1 MSDETIGFAASDDNG
16 KDRLRL
22 VNEAAEEKQTSWPS
36 ESAATKLRE
45 LIEEVQRKTPRQK
58 RAEDEL
64 LPPAA

>member
-1 MSDETIGFAASDDNG
+1 MSDEIIGFAASCDNG
-16 KDRLRL
+16 KYRLRL
-22 VNEAAEEKQTSWPS
+22 ANEAAEEKQTSWPS

-45 LIEEVQRKTPRQK
+45 TEEVQRKTPRQK